1 MMTKKTKRKD
11 VYKTVTDKLINLMSK
26 GVNPWQ
32 KGWANIRDHGKPYSL
47 ATGKQYKGFNRTYLS
62 AVNDSGCNG
71 WITYNGCKKLGGKVK
86 KGSKAETVIHWNFT
100 EIQVRDADRKPVLN
114 EDGSKKMKKAVFVNG
129 FAVFNAIQD
138 CEGLEKHVK
147 KIEDSVEIVES
158 KPHNSLSTYLERE
171 SIKLEHNGGRAFYSQ
186 IDDSIG
192 MPHEQT
198 FEDAGE
204 YQNVLAHEC
213 IHSTGHKSRLDRF
226 KQNDLAFN
234 SGEKSYSYEEL
245 VAEIG
250 SVQVISALGLEPKF
264 DNSASY
270 LKGWASNL
278 SDNIKWAV
286 QAASA
291 AEKASN
297 YLFDGKATS

>member
-1 MMTKKTKRKD
+1 MTKKAKRKD
-11 VYKTVTDKLINLMSK
+11 VYKTVTDKLIDLMSK

-32 KGWANIRDHGKPYSL
+32 KGWQNINDYGSPYSL
-47 ATGKQYKGFNRTYLS
+47 LTGKQYKGFNRTYLS

-71 WITYNGCKKLGGKVK
+71 WITYNGCKKLGGQVK

-100 EIQVRDADRKPVLN
+100 EIQVKDADRNPVFN
-114 EDGSKKMKKAVFVNG
+114 DDGTKKMKKAVFVNG
-129 FAVFNAIQD
+129 FAVFNALKD
-138 CEGLEKHVK
+138 CEGLENHVK
-147 KIEDSVEIVES
+147 KIEDKVEIEES
-158 KPHNSLSTYLERE
+158 KPHDSLTKYLKRE
-171 SIKLEHNGGRAFYSQ
+171 KIELKHNGGRAFYCPM
-186 IDDSIG
+186 DDSIG

-198 FEDAGE
+198 FIDAIE
-204 YQNVLAHEC
+204 YQNTLAHEC

-297 YLFDGKATS
+297 YIFDGKGAS